1 MDWLSIIIAVLVFVL
16 PAIFENDKKKK
27 RKKVAREPFPEAVEP
42 EFGQQPVSEPEPEP
56 ELEPEQPA
64 PIPEPVP
71 APAPVIAPARIAP
84 HPQPAV
90 SPRPEEAAAPGKK
103 RRFSARDMVIY
114 SEIMHP
120 KYIERRENQN
130 L

>member
-16 PAIFENDKKKK
+16 PVIFENDKKKK

-42 EFGQQPVSEPEPEP
+42 EFEQQPEPVSEPEPE
-56 ELEPEQPA
+56 QPA
-64 PIPEPVP
+64 PTAEPVP
-71 APAPVIAPARIAP
+71 APAPVIAPARIVP

-90 SPRPEEAAAPGKK
+90 SPRPPEAAAPRKK

-120 KYIERRENQN
+120 KYLEDYKKK
-130 L
+130 

>member
-42 EFGQQPVSEPEPEP
+42 DFELQPVSESEPEPEP
-56 ELEPEQPA
+56 EPEHPA
-64 PIPEPVP
+64 PTPEPVP
-71 APAPVIAPARIAP
+71 APAPVIAPARIAQ

>member
-42 EFGQQPVSEPEPEP
+42 DFELQPVSESEPEPEP
-56 ELEPEQPA
+56 EPEHPA
-64 PIPEPVP
+64 PTPEPVP
-71 APAPVIAPARIAP
+71 APAPVIVPARIAQ

>member
-42 EFGQQPVSEPEPEP
+42 DFELQPVSESEPEPEP
-56 ELEPEQPA
+56 EPEHPA
-64 PIPEPVP
+64 PTPEPVP
-71 APAPVIAPARIAP
+71 APAPVIAPARIAQ

-120 KYIERRENQN
+120 KYIERREN
-130 L
+130 

>member
-42 EFGQQPVSEPEPEP
+42 EFEQQPEPVSEPEPE
-56 ELEPEQPA
+56 QPA
-64 PIPEPVP
+64 PTAEPVP
-71 APAPVIAPARIAP
+71 APAPVLAPARIVP

-90 SPRPEEAAAPGKK
+90 SPRPPEAAAPRKK

-120 KYIERRENQN
+120 KYIERREN
-130 L
+130 

>member
-42 EFGQQPVSEPEPEP
+42 EFEQQPVSEPEPEP
-56 ELEPEQPA
+56 EHPA
-64 PIPEPVP
+64 PTPEPVP
-71 APAPVIAPARIAP
+71 APAPVIAPARIAQ

>member
-42 EFGQQPVSEPEPEP
+42 EFEQQPVSESEPEPEP
-56 ELEPEQPA
+56 EPEHPA
-64 PIPEPVP
+64 PTPEPVP
-71 APAPVIAPARIAP
+71 APAPVIAPARIAQ

>member
-42 EFGQQPVSEPEPEP
+42 DFELKPVSESEPEPEP
-56 ELEPEQPA
+56 EPEHPA
-64 PIPEPVP
+64 PTPEPVP
-71 APAPVIAPARIAP
+71 APAPVIAPARIAQ

>member
-42 EFGQQPVSEPEPEP
+42 EFEQQPVSEPEPEP
-56 ELEPEQPA
+56 EPEHPA
-64 PIPEPVP
+64 PTPEPVP
-71 APAPVIAPARIAP
+71 APAPVIAPARIAQ

>member
-42 EFGQQPVSEPEPEP
+42 EFEQQPVSEPEPE
-56 ELEPEQPA
+56 QPA
-64 PIPEPVP
+64 PTAEPVP
-71 APAPVIAPARIAP
+71 APAPVIAPARIVP

-90 SPRPEEAAAPGKK
+90 SPRPPEAASPRKK

>member
-42 EFGQQPVSEPEPEP
+42 EFEQQPVSAPEPEP

-64 PIPEPVP
+64 SIPEPVP

-90 SPRPEEAAAPGKK
+90 SPRPEETAAPGKK

>member
-42 EFGQQPVSEPEPEP
+42 EFEQQPVSESEPEPEP
-56 ELEPEQPA
+56 EHPA
-64 PIPEPVP
+64 PTPEPVP
-71 APAPVIAPARIAP
+71 APAPVIAPARIAQ

>member
-16 PAIFENDKKKK
+16 SAIFENDKKKK

-42 EFGQQPVSEPEPEP
+42 EFEQQPVSEPEPEP
-56 ELEPEQPA
+56 EHPA
-64 PIPEPVP
+64 PTPEPVP
-71 APAPVIAPARIAP
+71 APAPVIAPARIAQ